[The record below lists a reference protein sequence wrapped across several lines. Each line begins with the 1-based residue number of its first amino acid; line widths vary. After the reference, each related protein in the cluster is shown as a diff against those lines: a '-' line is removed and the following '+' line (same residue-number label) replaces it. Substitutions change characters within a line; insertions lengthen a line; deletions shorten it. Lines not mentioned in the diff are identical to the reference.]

1 MNKYFYTVT
10 IGPGMDQTGLIKTK
24 LSTDEIYKYLRTLSI
39 ENAESFGYYQDEDY
53 FDGYMDSVGRNWDD
67 EEECYEDERNL
78 EYWFELY
85 DPEEHD
91 YRVIEVE
98 FEEI

>member
-10 IGPGMDQTGLIKTK
+10 IGTRMDATGLIQTK
-24 LSTDEIYKYLRTLSI
+24 LSTDEIDQYLRVLAI

-53 FDGYMDSVGRNWDD
+53 FGGFLDSVGRDWDD
-67 EEECYEDERNL
+67 EEECYADERDL

-91 YRVIEVE
+91 CRVIEVE